1 MSETARK
8 LLREW
13 LLRQLEPERGAWL
26 DAQIAAL
33 AQDSSD
39 ASLEIALGMAPRKL
53 GKAELALKDDDLAA
67 ADKAIAGWDPR
78 GWSVPDAARI
88 LLLSGL
94 PSGGKP
100 FAERFRALCRTADV
114 AELATLYR
122 GLPLYPDPASLEEQV
137 GEGLRS
143 NMRGVFE
150 AITHNNPYPKAH
162 FDDHRWNHMVLKAL
176 FIGSPLAPIQ
186 GLDERANPEL
196 ARIMCDFAHE
206 RWAAGRP
213 APFEIWRC
221 VGPFAEGAAIDDLA
235 RVLSSGEGIERRA
248 AALALAA
255 SPDRRAAKLLAEVP
269 ALAADISRKQLTWA
283 SVQ

>member
-1 MSETARK
+1 MSDTARK
-8 LLREW
+8 LLRDW
-13 LLRQLEPERGAWL
+13 LLRQLDAERGAWL

-33 AQDSSD
+33 ARDSSD
-39 ASLEIALGMAPRKL
+39 AALEIALGMVPRKL
-53 GKAELALKDDDLAA
+53 GKAELALGAADLAA
-67 ADKAIAGWDPR
+67 ADKAIPGWDPR
-78 GWSVPDAARI
+78 GWSVTDAARI

-94 PSGGKP
+94 APGGKP

-114 AELATLYR
+114 AELTTLYR
-122 GLPLYPDPASLEEQV
+122 GLPLYPDAAALEEQV

-150 AITHNNPYPKAH
+150 AIAHRNPYPKAH
-162 FDDHRWNHMVLKAL
+162 FDQHRWNHMVLKAL

-213 APFEIWRC
+213 VPFEIWRC
-221 VGPFAEGAAIDDLA
+221 VGPFAEGGAIDDLA
-235 RVLSSGEGIERRA
+235 RALSSTEAVERRA

-255 SPDRRAAKLLAEVP
+255 SPDRRAAKLLQEVP

>member
-1 MSETARK
+1 MSDAARK
-8 LLREW
+8 LLREC
-13 LLRQLEPERGAWL
+13 LLRQLDAERGAWL
-26 DAQIAAL
+26 DAQIAELRQDPADAAL
-33 AQDSSD
+33 DV
-39 ASLEIALGMAPRKL
+39 ALGMIPRRL
-53 GKAELALKDDDLAA
+53 GKAALALTDADLIA
-67 ADKAIAGWDPR
+67 ADKAIEGWDPR
-78 GWSVPDAARI
+78 GWSVTDAARI

-94 PSGGKP
+94 PASGKP
-100 FAERFRALCRTADV
+100 FAERFRSLCRMADV
-114 AELATLYR
+114 AELTTLYR
-122 GLPLYPDPASLEEQV
+122 GLPLYPDPAALEEQV

-150 AITHNNPYPKAH
+150 AIAHRNPYPKAH

-213 APFEIWRC
+213 APFEMWRC
-221 VGPFAEGAAIDDLA
+221 VGPFAEGQAIDDLA
-235 RVLSSGEGIERRA
+235 RVLASGEALERRA

-255 SPDRRAAKLLAEVP
+255 SPDRRAARLLQDVP
-269 ALAADISRKQLTWA
+269 ALAGDISRHRLTWA
-283 SVQ
+283 TLQ

>member
-1 MSETARK
+1 MSDTARK
-8 LLREW
+8 LLRDW

-33 AQDSSD
+33 AKDSSD
-39 ASLEIALGMAPRKL
+39 AALEIALGMAPRKL
-53 GKAELALKDDDLAA
+53 GKAQLALSDPDLAA
-67 ADKAIAGWDPR
+67 ADQAIAGWDPR
-78 GWSVPDAARI
+78 GWSVTDAARI

-94 PSGGKP
+94 PSGSKP

-114 AELATLYR
+114 AELTTLYR
-122 GLPLYPDPASLEEQV
+122 GLPLYPDPAALEEQV

-143 NMRGVFE
+143 NMRGVFD
-150 AITHNNPYPKAH
+150 AIAHRNPYPKAH
-162 FDDHRWNHMVLKAL
+162 FDQHRWNHMVLKAL

-213 APFEIWRC
+213 VPFEIWRC
-221 VGPFAEGAAIDDLA
+221 VGPFAEGGAIDDLA